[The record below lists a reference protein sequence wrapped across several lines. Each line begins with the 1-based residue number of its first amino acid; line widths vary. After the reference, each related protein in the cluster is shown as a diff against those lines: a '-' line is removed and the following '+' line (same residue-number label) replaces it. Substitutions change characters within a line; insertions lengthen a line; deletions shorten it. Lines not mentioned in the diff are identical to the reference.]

1 MQKTLFRRIGSGLL
15 SLLMMSTLAISPTLA
30 ADSRS
35 ESAAVS
41 TQAASD
47 FTITPVGTVTAD
59 STQVTLRI
67 DCADTEVSTVNVFLL
82 PVNTYGY
89 DEDNPIAKKWSAA
102 IGDVTLDVSA
112 GKLTAGSQFCVKLIY
127 TKDNDVREVFSEYF
141 TVAASGEKTRA
152 EIIANTSAVLLQDG
166 ETRTEPFKEDAA
178 SVDAQ
183 VKLDDSVESCY
194 MTVYAYIGTAG
205 FDPDN
210 STSSFVLWK
219 GQVKT
224 GTVTCPFNT
233 DVALKVGYKIIACVN
248 TPAGKDAEGSTNYAY
263 VKSQALEVVDE
274 NGQGFRPYTYPD
286 ITIDEKT
293 LEPGATT
300 LHISMTGDQ
309 RIFDA
314 AVAKK
319 IDINY
324 TIGMYPAG
332 DEFQIEDGS
341 TITLV
346 QLGKTTG
353 SITHQ
358 EVTLTQP
365 LKAGWRVRAV
375 AYWDGCP
382 ELFIARSNDYQLGQ
396 ADDSVLVSGTAEENI
411 PTAAIQGTPKAGDTS
426 VTVQLGGKIPESTY
440 IVLKKYDAGTA
451 DADCVLSGGTFLAN
465 RSASVAGEQTLTFSD
480 ALTAGE
486 KLAAFLTNNGQLAK
500 SQPVTVAA
508 AQTTPLFTITPK
520 GALTADSTQ
529 ITFTVISSDPSIT
542 SVGTFLCPV
551 KNGSVDSDHWIAR
564 QLGQKLGDIT
574 LDIPEGKLKDGD
586 VVRLILNYEK
596 NDDFPYYFGTEA
608 NNITVGTQV
617 PAEDSVVLN

>member
-1 MQKTLFRRIGSGLL
+1 MADAIYGGATIEATQNDTVRQLQSTMKGYQRQL
-15 SLLMMSTLAISPTLA
+15 SH
-30 ADSRS
+30 DGVY
-35 ESAAVS
+35 AV
-41 TQAASD
+41 
-47 FTITPVGTVTAD
+47 
-59 STQVTLRI
+59 VTLMANDDSQRENPGQEDGEEGTLEKTEQPRKCYIFCPERDRVRLFEELDHKTAAPLIPAFRDYVLASLQNRGDLRQLEVISQKERI
-67 DCADTEVSTVNVFLL
+67 DA
-82 PVNTYGY
+82 
-89 DEDNPIAKKWSAA
+89 W
-102 IGDVTLDVSA
+102 TLDLAPDDKNVIEVLEEGLKA
-112 GKLTAGSQFCVKLIY
+112 GTIQIPG
-127 TKDNDVREVFSEYF
+127 
-141 TVAASGEKTRA
+141 
-152 EIIANTSAVLLQDG
+152 AVPGAPD
-166 ETRTEPFKEDAA
+166 
-178 SVDAQ
+178 
-183 VKLDDSVESCY
+183 
-194 MTVYAYIGTAG
+194 G
-205 FDPDN
+205 FDEVN
-210 STSSFVLWK
+210 N
-219 GQVKT
+219 
-224 GTVTCPFNT
+224 VT
-233 DVALKVGYKIIACVN
+233 GYKIIACVN

-596 NDDFPYYFGTEA
+596 NDDFP
-608 NNITVGTQV
+608 
-617 PAEDSVVLN
+617 